1 MPEVEKHERI
11 HNMLLGPLERPALQW
26 LSAHAP
32 KWMDPDVLTF
42 IGILGSLI
50 ILVGYWLTNFK
61 SGFLWLATFGFFVN
75 WFGDS
80 LDGTVARFRG
90 IERPKYGY
98 FVDHTVDAFSQV
110 LVFAGLGLSPYVRL
124 EIACLALIGY
134 LLMSVLSYVDAFV
147 SGKFRISYAK
157 IGPTEMRLI
166 AIIANTVFFFI
177 GNRLISLSI
186 VTITAFELIVAI
198 IAIVLISAFF
208 ISTFLRAC
216 YWRKID
222 QTKPTNS

>member
-11 HNMLLGPLERPALQW
+11 HNMLLGPLERPALRW
-26 LSAHAP
+26 LSAHLP
-32 KWMDPDVLTF
+32 RWMDPDALTF
-42 IGILGSLI
+42 IGILGSMI
-50 ILVGYWLTNFK
+50 TLVGYYLTNFA
-61 SGFLWLATFGFFVN
+61 SGFLWLASFGFIVN

-110 LVFAGLGLSPYVRL
+110 LVFAGLGLSAYVRL
-124 EIACLALIGY
+124 EIACLALVGY
-134 LLMSVLSYVDAFV
+134 LLISILTYIDAFV
-147 SGKFRISYAK
+147 SGEFRISYAK

-177 GNRLISLSI
+177 GNRVVTLKI
-186 VTITAFELIVAI
+186 VTVTVFELIVAI
-198 IAIVLISAFF
+198 IAIVLIGAFF
-208 ISTFLRAC
+208 VCTFIRAC
-216 YWRKID
+216 YWRSVEMGK
-222 QTKPTNS
+222 SGE

>member
-26 LSAHAP
+26 LSAHVP
-32 KWMDPDVLTF
+32 RWMDPDVLTF

-50 ILVGYWLTNFK
+50 TLAGYWLTNFK
-61 SGFLWLATFGFFVN
+61 SGFLWLATFGFVVN

-134 LLMSVLSYVDAFV
+134 IESPTLQ
-147 SGKFRISYAK
+147 KISIRLQA
-157 IGPTEMRLI
+157 GP
-166 AIIANTVFFFI
+166 VQ
-177 GNRLISLSI
+177 
-186 VTITAFELIVAI
+186 
-198 IAIVLISAFF
+198 
-208 ISTFLRAC
+208 
-216 YWRKID
+216 D
-222 QTKPTNS
+222 